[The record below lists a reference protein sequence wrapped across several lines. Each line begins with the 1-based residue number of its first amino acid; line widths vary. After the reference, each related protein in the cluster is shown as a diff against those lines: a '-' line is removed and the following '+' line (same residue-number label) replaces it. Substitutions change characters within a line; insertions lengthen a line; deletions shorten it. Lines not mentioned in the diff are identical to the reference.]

1 MDIRYNFERK
11 QFLMEQLETVDDL
24 AALFADIEQATTISR
39 IPHGIPLLIR
49 WKNIELSAYL
59 FEPSGTEGETLL
71 VERMRRKKSVTP
83 ELVVKAG

>member
-24 AALFADIEQATTISR
+24 AALFADIEQATMISR

-49 WKNIELSAYL
+49 WKNIEL
-59 FEPSGTEGETLL
+59 PP
-71 VERMRRKKSVTP
+71 VI
-83 ELVVKAG
+83 

>member
-39 IPHGIPLLIR
+39 IPYGIPLVIR
-49 WKNIELSAYL
+49 WQNIELSAYL
-59 FEPSGTEGETLL
+59 FEPSGTEGKTLL

>member
-39 IPHGIPLLIR
+39 IPYGIPLSIR
-49 WKNIELSAYL
+49 WQNIELSAYL
-59 FEPSGTEGETLL
+59 FEPSGTEGKTLL